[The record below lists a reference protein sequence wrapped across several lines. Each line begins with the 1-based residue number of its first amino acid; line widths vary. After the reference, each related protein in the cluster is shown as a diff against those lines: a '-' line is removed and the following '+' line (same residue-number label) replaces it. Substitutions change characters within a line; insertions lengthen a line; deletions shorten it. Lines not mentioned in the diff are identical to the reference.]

1 MVRDTLWKILPSTPF
16 LFVLL
21 ATFWGTSFVA
31 IEVGLHHVPPMLF
44 AALRYDL
51 AGLVVLGYAAY
62 TTDRWRPRGRDE
74 WAVTLVA
81 GAFIIAGYH
90 GLLYLGELYV
100 SGAIAAVIV
109 SLSPVLTVAFAALVL
124 REGRIEG
131 LGVLGLAFGFVG
143 VVLVANPDPGA
154 LGSSATGI
162 ALVFFGGASFALG
175 AVLTRPF
182 DTDLPIATMEGWAMV
197 LGAAMLHVAGAAR
210 GETLAQVHLTP
221 TAVASFLYLT
231 LVSGVVAFLLY
242 FELLDRVG
250 PTELNLIGYLEPVV
264 AALMSW
270 LVLGEFV
277 DVATATGFAAIFLG
291 FALLKRDTLADLTAR
306 VVGERSR
313 SYT

>member
-1 MVRDTLWKILPSTPF
+1 MF
-16 LFVLL
+16 ALL

-44 AALRYDL
+44 AALRYDV
-51 AGLVVLGYAAY
+51 AGLVVLGYAAV

-74 WAVTLVA
+74 WLVTLVA

-90 GLLYLGELYV
+90 GLLYMGEQYV

-109 SLSPVLTVAFAALVL
+109 SLSPVMTVAFAALVL

-154 LGSSATGI
+154 LGADAVGI
-162 ALVFFGGASFALG
+162 ALVFFSGASFALG
-175 AVLTRPF
+175 GVLTRPF
-182 DTDLPIATMEGWAMV
+182 DTDLPVATMEGWAML
-197 LGAAMLHVAGAAR
+197 LGSAMLHGASVAR
-210 GETLAQVHLTP
+210 GERLVDVSLTVP
-221 TAVASFLYLT
+221 AVASFVYLT
-231 LVSGVVAFLLY
+231 VISGVVAFLLY

-250 PTELNLIGYLEPVV
+250 PTELNLVGYLEPVV

-277 DVATATGFAAIFLG
+277 DVATATGFAVIFLG
-291 FALLKRDTLADLTAR
+291 FALLKRESLAAL
-306 VVGERSR
+306 GERIVGRGSP
-313 SYT
+313 SYS

>member
-1 MVRDTLWKILPSTPF
+1 MVRATLWKILPSTPF
-16 LFVLL
+16 LFALL

-51 AGLVVLGYAAY
+51 AGIVVLGYAAY

-90 GLLYLGELYV
+90 GLLYMGEQYV

-109 SLSPVLTVAFAALVL
+109 SLSPVLTVAFAAVVL

-131 LGVLGLAFGFVG
+131 LGMLGLAFGFVG
-143 VVLVANPDPGA
+143 VVLVANPDPSA
-154 LGSSATGI
+154 LGDDAMGI

-182 DTDLPIATMEGWAMV
+182 DTDLPIATMEGWAM
-197 LGAAMLHVAGAAR
+197 LSGSAMLHVAGVAR
-210 GETLAQVHLTP
+210 GETLAQIHLTP

-250 PTELNLIGYLEPVV
+250 PTEINLIGYLEPVV

-277 DVATATGFAAIFLG
+277 DMATATGFAVIFLG
-291 FALLKRDTLADLTAR
+291 FALLKRDALAAL
-306 VVGERSR
+306 GERLVGQR
-313 SYT
+313 PVSYL